1 MKKVTYKECTNS
13 NGFEKICQ
21 YAISLVVLAFLAF
34 LSLTSLMHTTGMEVI
49 REGGGIET
57 CVYSIKERIE
67 SVIYYNDSFYMNII
81 YFIISAALCFI
92 IIPRS
97 KKIPVWSMALFITIW
112 TIVFGTI
119 WVYSSQVLPSEDS
132 GVVLNA
138 SVLAAQ
144 NDFSFLKDSDYFRN
158 YSFQLGYVFFDEI
171 LIRIHNIFAP
181 FTTALFLEVLNV
193 VYLAFIYCAL
203 ILLNK
208 ELFNDNRICAI
219 TTLIFALSPA
229 PLVFSVFV
237 YGVIPGLMFAVW
249 AFYFEIKYLRTDRL
263 RFAAI
268 AAIFIAIAI
277 MIKSNYLIFLIAMI
291 MVIAIKFVSRKNF
304 IANASFV
311 IIAVVLSTSI
321 SPVVKYSYEKRS
333 NIELGDSIPY
343 ASWIAMG
350 LNETDLAP
358 GWYNAAYTVF
368 NFSDNNG
375 DAKKAGKASKED
387 IKERVSYFAKNPQ
400 YADDFLYLKTVS
412 QWNETSYQSLWN
424 NQVRF
429 QYKDKG
435 KIANY
440 ICGNGE
446 KSAKKWMDII
456 AQFVFISSS
465 IGLLFCI
472 KNKNVLTLILPI
484 TVFGGFLYHTI
495 SEGKS
500 QYIMP
505 YYILLLGFAAYGI
518 CMLYD
523 KMSGQFKKRPVLE
536 RMFTVTDKSEKVA
549 VAGDTAA
556 EKLNKI
562 KSEEKIK

>member
-1 MKKVTYKECTNS
+1 
-13 NGFEKICQ
+13 
-21 YAISLVVLAFLAF
+21 
-34 LSLTSLMHTTGMEVI
+34 MEVI

-67 SVIYYNDSFYMNII
+67 SVIYYNDSLYMNIL
-81 YFIISAALCFI
+81 YFTISAVLCFI

-119 WVYSSQVLPSEDS
+119 WIYSSQVLPSEDS

-138 SVLAAQ
+138 SVLAAK

-193 VYLAFIYCAL
+193 IYLAFTYCAL

-219 TTLIFALSPA
+219 TTLIFALSSA

-237 YGVIPGLMFAVW
+237 YGIIPGLMFAVW
-249 AFYFEIKYLRTDRL
+249 AFYFEIKYLRTDKL

-268 AAIFIAIAI
+268 SAIFIAVAI

-291 MVIAIKFVSRKNF
+291 MFIAIKFVSRKNF
-304 IANASFV
+304 IADASFV
-311 IIAVVLSTSI
+311 IIAVVLATSI
-321 SPVVKYSYEKRS
+321 SPIVKYSYEKRADVD
-333 NIELGDSIPY
+333 LGDSIPY
-343 ASWIAMG
+343 ASWISMG
-350 LNETDLAP
+350 LNESEIAP
-358 GWYNAAYTVF
+358 GWYNAAYTVH
-368 NFSDNNG
+368 NFTNNNRN
-375 DAKKAGKASKED
+375 AEKTTEVSKEN
-387 IKERVSYFAKNPQ
+387 IKERVIFFMKHPQ
-400 YADDFLYLKTVS
+400 YTHNFFYLKTVS

-429 QYKDKG
+429 HYKDKG

-440 ICGNGE
+440 ICGDGE
-446 KSAKKWMDII
+446 KSTKKWMDII

-472 KNKNVLTLILPI
+472 KNKNILTLILPI

-523 KMSGQFKKRPVLE
+523 KMSGQFKKKSFLE
-536 RMFTVTDKSEKVA
+536 KIFTVSDKSKKVTVAENTA
-549 VAGDTAA
+549 VD
-556 EKLNKI
+556 KI
-562 KSEEKIK
+562 EQD